1 MCIRDSAE
9 TLYEL
14 GEDVD
19 VNMDEAEKLIIQNEG
34 VFRDELMPLLNKT
47 RNEMQYNVV
56 SEFLDEAT
64 AKPGILNATFD
75 VITPSTPSQI
85 ETETPSVDFAEPI
98 SPTPNK
104 NMPNKIYSRNTQRK
118 TIIAGFAKDNNLTP
132 GSKRRLNDYFDTQLD
147 STNKMHKLDPRA
159 EKYEE
164 YSFGSYTRKYYT
176 S

>member
-1 MCIRDSAE
+1 MSTDKPKTYHS
-9 TLYEL
+9 
-14 GEDVD
+14 
-19 VNMDEAEKLIIQNEG
+19 NEG
-34 VFRDELMPLLNKT
+34 VPGMSTPLLKKRAMKCN
-47 RNEMQYNVV
+47 NVV
-56 SEFLDEAT
+56 SEFLNEAT
-64 AKPGILNATFD
+64 A
-75 VITPSTPSQI
+75 TPSTPSQI